1 MSCISRRMSFA
12 LLIIVLLNGI
22 NEIEAVNTAD
32 VGQFF
37 NRMGDQFSRTAAT
50 IKDYLLEL
58 FYRFRAFFMGHSEST
73 HHQMTSRGCGYAA
86 DDEPA
91 IYNKQTVVMSKIK
104 GGDDAI
110 WHTW

>member
-1 MSCISRRMSFA
+1 MPRIILNMSLFLFI
-12 LLIIVLLNGI
+12 LLLNGVTQ
-22 NEIEAVNTAD
+22 IEASSTTD
-32 VGQFF
+32 LGQFF
-37 NRMGDQFSRTAAT
+37 NRMGDQLSRTAAT

-73 HHQMTSRGCGYAA
+73 HQIMTSRGCGYAA

-91 IYNKQTVVMSKIK
+91 IYSKQPAVISKIK

>member
-1 MSCISRRMSFA
+1 MSRITLSMS
-12 LLIIVLLNGI
+12 LLLFILLVNGVTQ
-22 NEIEAVNTAD
+22 IEASTSND
-32 VGQFF
+32 IGQFF
-37 NRMGDQFSRTAAT
+37 NKVGDKISRTAAT
-50 IKDYLLEL
+50 IKNYLLEL

-73 HHQMTSRGCGYAA
+73 HTSMSQKGCGYAA

-91 IYNKQTVVMSKIK
+91 IYHKQTAVVSKIK

>member
-1 MSCISRRMSFA
+1 MSRTILSMSLF
-12 LLIIVLLNGI
+12 LFIFLINGVTQ
-22 NEIEAVNTAD
+22 IEASTSSD
-32 VGQFF
+32 LGQFF
-37 NRMGDQFSRTAAT
+37 NKMGDKISQTAAT

-73 HHQMTSRGCGYAA
+73 HNLMTSRGCGYAA

-91 IYNKQTVVMSKIK
+91 IYNKQSAVISKIK